1 MREVP
6 HRRARA
12 PEIPPLARALVA
24 AMRAVPLVFTL
35 LLGAVATGSLAAGRG
50 AQAAA
55 FAGAFLL
62 ALSVAVR
69 VAMLD
74 ARSDT
79 RSPPRVG

>member
-1 MREVP
+1 MKEAP

-12 PEIPPLARALVA
+12 PDSPPLARALVA
-24 AMRAVPLVFTL
+24 AMRAVPIAFTL
-35 LLGAVATGSLAAGRG
+35 LLAVTVTAALATGRG

-55 FAGAFLL
+55 FGAAFLL

-74 ARSDT
+74 GR
-79 RSPPRVG
+79 